1 MNKSISALI
10 VDDERNSRIV
20 LRSLITEFVP
30 EIHIV
35 GEAANIEEAYK
46 LINDMNPELVFL
58 DIQMPG
64 GNGFGLLKKWD
75 ELPFDVIFVTS
86 FDQYAIN
93 AIKFSALDYLL
104 KPVEIDILRASVEKA
119 MHNIEKKSNSN
130 PQIVALLDNIDPGV
144 QDKKIAIHLN
154 DKVRLIDLKRIVY
167 IEADDSYCEITMANN
182 ERFTTSRVLK
192 DFEDILS
199 GNLDFI
205 RIHKSC
211 MINAA
216 HIKEYSKGEPC
227 VIEMYDGKQFEVARR
242 KKQEVLERLKS
253 K

>member
-1 MNKSISALI
+1 MNTSISALI
-10 VDDERNSRIV
+10 VDDEKNSRIV
-20 LRSLITEFVP
+20 LRSLIKDFVP
-30 EIHIV
+30 EVHII
-35 GEAANIEEAYK
+35 GEATNVEEAYK
-46 LINDMNPELVFL
+46 LINEMHPELVFL

-64 GNGFGLLKKWD
+64 GNGFGLLKQWR

-104 KPVEIDILRASVEKA
+104 KPVEIEELRRAIGKA
-119 MHNIEKKSNSN
+119 VQNIERKANST
-130 PQIVALLDNIDPGV
+130 PQIMTLLENMDPGITE
-144 QDKKIAIHLN
+144 KKIAIHSN
-154 DKVRLIDLKRIVY
+154 DKVRLIDLKRIIY
-167 IEADDSYCEITMANN
+167 IEADDSYCEITMANG

-192 DFEDILS
+192 DFEDIFS
-199 GNLDFI
+199 ENKDFV

-211 MINAA
+211 MINAT

-227 VIEMYDGKQFEVARR
+227 IIEMHDGKQFEVARR

-253 K
+253 R